1 MYASKLDQDSDILTK
16 YNQMNQSA
24 RSQYEART
32 ADQRRYNITQ
42 TVGTNDINARNRA
55 AYKEA
60 VDVALNSVGNL
71 GKGLNEKRTAYDS
84 LAVLQKMYPDV
95 YARIMAE
102 QQKTQKSNGG

>member
-1 MYASKLDQDSDILTK
+1 MNNLYANKLNQDSDILSK

-24 RSQYEART
+24 RTQQETRQS
-32 ADQRRYNITQ
+32 DQRRYNIGQ

-60 VDVALNSVGNL
+60 IDTAFNSLGNF
-71 GKGLNEKRTAYDS
+71 GKGLNEKKTAYDS

-102 QQKTQKSNGG
+102 QQKTKS